1 MSIATLSKIKILLGF
16 LKLNLLP
23 LFCYNTNMTWDYT
36 KTEYEKQAEKD
47 PVWELERLIN
57 YGLRKEKIDR
67 KKLEKYLAELKI
79 SDDRR
84 AFFELLLWNKKL

>member
-1 MSIATLSKIKILLGF
+1 MI
-16 LKLNLLP
+16 
-23 LFCYNTNMTWDYT
+23 WDYD
-36 KTEYEKQAEKD
+36 KTEYKKQAEKD

-57 YGLRKEKIDR
+57 YGLGREDKIDR
-67 KKLEKYLAELKI
+67 KKLEDHLAELKI

>member
-1 MSIATLSKIKILLGF
+1 M
-16 LKLNLLP
+16 P
-23 LFCYNTNMTWDYT
+23 WDYT
-36 KTEYEKQAEKD
+36 KTEYKKQAEKD

-57 YGLRKEKIDR
+57 YGSGKEKIDR
-67 KKLEKYLAELKI
+67 KKLESHLAELKI